1 LGLCLKMQT
10 ELVIEMGEE
19 KFIERELN
27 QLLEVTLKMEWELET
42 VVQKNN

>member
-1 LGLCLKMQT
+1 MQT